1 MSVLNRKLFNRGGRV
16 SSRGVGITSG
26 LDTPRRGYVDG
37 PGSYAGEED
46 ATATLPSLMDER
58 LELLKSLDLGRPE
71 AVSKREA
78 AAPAL
83 LALSGALLS
92 GKSLQGGLSGAL
104 DIVGQAMTTAAPDV
118 QEAVKRVAQSEQAQ
132 VNFDNQ
138 LKLKAFDLAYDE
150 YSKSLEDTFK
160 AADLQTMYSL
170 KNPDE
175 TITVDKNDKN
185 SPLYTDEKFLEKY
198 GIEPPPEFKPAKL
211 ETFYNI
217 KDNTAI
223 TVDLNNEQSIFYT
236 DKDFRKNYTIDKPEG
251 FKQGKPTMFFNRENM
266 NESIM
271 VDLNDQNSPYYT
283 DPDFL
288 TKYTLEK
295 PKAPK
300 EDTVYYT
307 KLGTT
312 DETPMGEKY
321 GQVRRKVENGVTT
334 YFVDGEEISEKRFLE
349 DVGRDIMTE
358 KPLGYSA
365 SVAASEDR
373 IADTRAKL
381 KNQYETIYGETLTP
395 AELDKLMLSF
405 ADSSGN
411 LRDTIKTLPE
421 GTVDELENALYDIHV
436 KKQKSAD
443 NKIAKNDV
451 NKVISGDR
459 DPIDFYYNLD
469 PNSPSY
475 DVDRRRAEVD
485 FANRPAISDDDRK
498 AIDSAILGLQDLDLI
513 DLEQFG
519 GIPIVGKT
527 VAEIAQIFGVS
538 EAMAE
543 FLAGRQGLLVNSVDA
558 LVRGIPSDFDV
569 RNILSILPNPSL
581 AVGTNEI
588 RVDRLDKIF
597 KDIIINKVKFELQ
610 MGRVVP
616 FNYIDAAISAG
627 GDGMAAEL
635 LNLIKGGGDKDR
647 MDYISKIGL
656 VEGFTRQGYIKE
668 FGDPFKSSKKLIDDF
683 DADGDKPEVLTD
695 EQKREL
701 EEFRKQFGMIN

>member
-1 MSVLNRKLFNRGGRV
+1 MSVLNRRLFNRGGKV

-26 LDTPRRGYVDG
+26 LVDQPVQRFENG
-37 PGSYAGEED
+37 GEVN
-46 ATATLPSLMDER
+46 LPSLMDER

-132 VNFDNQ
+132 INFDNQ

-160 AADLQTMYSL
+160 AADLQTMYSI
-170 KNPDE
+170 KNPGE
-175 TITVDKNDKN
+175 SITVDKNDRT

-198 GIEPPPEFKPAKL
+198 TIEPPAEFKPAKL

-217 KDNTAI
+217 KDKTAI

-236 DKDFRKNYTIDKPEG
+236 DENFRKNYTIDKPEG
-251 FKQGKPTMFFNRENM
+251 FKQGKPTTFFNRENK

-288 TKYTLEK
+288 NKYTLEK
-295 PKAPK
+295 PTPAK

-321 GQVRRKVENGVTT
+321 GQVRRKIENGVTT

-381 KNQYETIYGETLTP
+381 KNQYETAYPGETLTP

-436 KKQKSAD
+436 KKQKSAE

-527 VAEIAQIFGVS
+527 VAEISQIFGIS

-656 VEGFTRQGYIKE
+656 VEGFTKQGYIDT

-683 DADGDKPEVLTD
+683 NVDGDKPEVLTD

>member
-1 MSVLNRKLFNRGGRV
+1 
-16 SSRGVGITSG
+16 
-26 LDTPRRGYVDG
+26 
-37 PGSYAGEED
+37 
-46 ATATLPSLMDER
+46 
-58 LELLKSLDLGRPE
+58 
-71 AVSKREA
+71 
-78 AAPAL
+78 
-83 LALSGALLS
+83 
-92 GKSLQGGLSGAL
+92 
-104 DIVGQAMTTAAPDV
+104 
-118 QEAVKRVAQSEQAQ
+118 
-132 VNFDNQ
+132 
-138 LKLKAFDLAYDE
+138 
-150 YSKSLEDTFK
+150 
-160 AADLQTMYSL
+160 
-170 KNPDE
+170 
-175 TITVDKNDKN
+175 
-185 SPLYTDEKFLEKY
+185 
-198 GIEPPPEFKPAKL
+198 
-211 ETFYNI
+211 
-217 KDNTAI
+217 
-223 TVDLNNEQSIFYT
+223 
-236 DKDFRKNYTIDKPEG
+236 
-251 FKQGKPTMFFNRENM
+251 
-266 NESIM
+266 
-271 VDLNDQNSPYYT
+271 
-283 DPDFL
+283 
-288 TKYTLEK
+288 
-295 PKAPK
+295 
-300 EDTVYYT
+300 
-307 KLGTT
+307 
-312 DETPMGEKY
+312 
-321 GQVRRKVENGVTT
+321 
-334 YFVDGEEISEKRFLE
+334 
-349 DVGRDIMTE
+349 
-358 KPLGYSA
+358 
-365 SVAASEDR
+365 
-373 IADTRAKL
+373 
-381 KNQYETIYGETLTP
+381 
-395 AELDKLMLSF
+395 MLSF

-436 KKQKSAD
+436 KKQKSAE

-527 VAEIAQIFGVS
+527 VAEISQIFGIS

-635 LNLIKGGGDKDR
+635 LNLIKGGGDRDR

-656 VEGFTRQGYIKE
+656 VEGFTKQGYIDT